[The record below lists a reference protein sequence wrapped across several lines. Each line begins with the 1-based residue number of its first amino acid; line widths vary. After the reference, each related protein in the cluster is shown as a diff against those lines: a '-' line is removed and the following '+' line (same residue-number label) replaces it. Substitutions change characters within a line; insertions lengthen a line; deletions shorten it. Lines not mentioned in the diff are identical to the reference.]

1 MNNSDKVYITMIQD
15 SIKSLTKKIEEL
27 EVKNNGVRSIL
38 DSTTVKINGLKLEVQ
53 QLAQEFKN
61 YESRMN
67 LSEKKEEKLDNLD
80 EKATK
85 ILNKVATH
93 EEKIKE
99 LQQLKNNLKTAR
111 AKRKIDKQIEHQQ
124 TIIRLL
130 QKANTTIDI
139 RQKVIMLPKYYVTKK
154 KDRLLNIAKAR
165 VNLNAEKIEDLNMM
179 KKALNENSIIDQVKS
194 VIYDIKGVYYLKRFN
209 YSKEVLAR
217 MKNSNSMVNLY
228 GANAIT
234 LGKKA
239 INKLRKKSEKKEE
252 TALDLVNENENKGQ
266 EPLLPV
272 VVR

>member
-53 QLAQEFKN
+53 QLAQELKN

-252 TALDLVNENENKGQ
+252 TALDLVNENENKRQ

>member
-53 QLAQEFKN
+53 QLAQELKN

-165 VNLNAEKIEDLNMM
+165 VNLNAEKMEDLNMM

>member
-15 SIKSLTKKIEEL
+15 SIKSLTKKIKEL

-53 QLAQEFKN
+53 QLAQELKN

>member
-15 SIKSLTKKIEEL
+15 NIKSLTKKIEEL

-53 QLAQEFKN
+53 QLAQELKN

-67 LSEKKEEKLDNLD
+67 LSDKKEEKLNNLD

-124 TIIRLL
+124 TLIRLL

-209 YSKEVLAR
+209 YSKEVLER

-239 INKLRKKSEKKEE
+239 INKLRKKNEKKEE
-252 TALDLVNENENKGQ
+252 TATDLVNESETKGQ